1 MRRYLTDTL
10 KHLPITSR
18 YLAQSTGT
26 LRLHFEP
33 LSQGSHIGA
42 QMISLEGFPLSIGV
56 KIWQPWV
63 SGSKCSLKVPVAY
76 ARYLPVTG
84 DHLMV
89 LLRYLRFLSKSA
101 GTWQVPINTF

>member
-1 MRRYLTDTL
+1 MTFAYLAGTL
-10 KHLPITSR
+10 KPLPITSR

-101 GTWQVPINTF
+101 GNTF

>member
-1 MRRYLTDTL
+1 
-10 KHLPITSR
+10 
-18 YLAQSTGT
+18 
-26 LRLHFEP
+26 
-33 LSQGSHIGA
+33 
-42 QMISLEGFPLSIGV
+42 MISLEGFPLSIGV

-63 SGSKCSLKVPVAY
+63 SGSKCSLKAPVAY

-101 GTWQVPINTF
+101 GTWQVPLDHFQSPAGTWHSQQVLSDYILSH

>member
-1 MRRYLTDTL
+1 
-10 KHLPITSR
+10 
-18 YLAQSTGT
+18 
-26 LRLHFEP
+26 
-33 LSQGSHIGA
+33 
-42 QMISLEGFPLSIGV
+42 MISLEGFPLSIGV

-89 LLRYLRFLSKSA
+89 LLRYLRFLSKA
-101 GTWQVPINTF
+101 QVPHRTAGNPDLVAQNAV